1 MAKDTAQKAKDQA
14 AVDNKA
20 AQEVPDLDTWVKE
33 QPETNP
39 APAAP
44 LSMMAMRAPAAPS
57 VSAET
62 QQAID
67 DVLAKYQTYLEASQA
82 ADTATEKVQQLAAA
96 YKEAKAALAP
106 FEAALQQANTQ
117 LGKAKVS
124 YEKLYQDCI
133 APGSAAT
140 GKHTGES
147 DNASSSDLGKTGAAD
162 LSTILGLSAISAGA
176 GAYLVARRRQPKHAR

>member
-1 MAKDTAQKAKDQA
+1 
-14 AVDNKA
+14 
-20 AQEVPDLDTWVKE
+20 
-33 QPETNP
+33 
-39 APAAP
+39 
-44 LSMMAMRAPAAPS
+44 MRAPAAPS

-67 DVLAKYQTYLEASQA
+67 DVLAKYQAYLEAAQA
-82 ADTATEKVQQLAAA
+82 ADTATEKVQQLEAS

-117 LGKAKVS
+117 LDKAKVS

-133 APGSAAT
+133 APGSAST
-140 GKHTGES
+140 GKHTGEP
-147 DNASSSDLGKTGAAD
+147 DNASRSGLGKTGAAD